1 MTKPPNKTKGQ
12 KVAEAAAAK
21 RVKEGTLKKDQI
33 EGYIRGW
40 FRKPS
45 SS

>member
-1 MTKPPNKTKGQ
+1 MKVPKKPKEQ

-21 RVKEGTLKKDQI
+21 RIKEGTLKKDQV

>member
-1 MTKPPNKTKGQ
+1 MKAPKKSKEQ
-12 KVAEAAAAK
+12 KVAEATAAK
-21 RVKEGTLKKDQI
+21 RVKEGTLKKEQI
-33 EGYIRGW
+33 EGYLRGY